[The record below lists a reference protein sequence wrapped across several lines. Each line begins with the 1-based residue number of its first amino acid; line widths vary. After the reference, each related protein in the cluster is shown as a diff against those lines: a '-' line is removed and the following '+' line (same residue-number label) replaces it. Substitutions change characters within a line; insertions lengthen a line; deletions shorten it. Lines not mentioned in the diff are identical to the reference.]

1 MAFTETQRDQI
12 RRYLGYPA
20 AFRDQTYQLESMMD
34 TVGAN
39 AVEQA
44 SVEAILTELGTVD
57 AVLASAGAASYDSGP
72 LKAVDEIEFHAPDAF
87 SASDRMSAMKRAKM
101 LVERLRQRFG
111 VPLAGDYFGTGAMR
125 GFVMNLG

>member
-1 MAFTETQRDQI
+1 MAFTDTQKDQI

-20 AFRDQTYQLESMMD
+20 AFRDQNYQLESMMD

-44 SVEAILTELGTVD
+44 SVEAILTELATVD
-57 AVLASAGAASYDSGP
+57 AAIASSGLTTYETGP
-72 LKAVDEIEFHAPDAF
+72 LKAVDEIEFHAPG
-87 SASDRMSAMKRAKM
+87 ASSSTDSVSAMKRARM

-111 VPLAGDYFGTGAMR
+111 VPLAGDYFGTGRAIGM
-125 GFVMNLG
+125 MMALG